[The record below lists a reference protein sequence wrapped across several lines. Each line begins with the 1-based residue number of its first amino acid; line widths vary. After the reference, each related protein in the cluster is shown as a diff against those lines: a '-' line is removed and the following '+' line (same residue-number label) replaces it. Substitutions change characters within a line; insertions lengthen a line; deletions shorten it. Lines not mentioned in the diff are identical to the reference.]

1 MKTAIKAAIVL
12 GIAASMSSC
21 HIYKKYETPTSTPL
35 TKEYAEALQQ
45 PVDSTAFG
53 NLAWQDVFTD
63 PVLVDLINRALVNN
77 TNLRNAHL
85 NVEAAQAQLQG
96 AKLAYLPSL
105 ALAPNGAGA
114 KYGSNSFGWAINC
127 PPRLRGKSTSSQS
140 FSTRSAAPRPPCC
153 RARLMPRPCARR

>member
-63 PVLVDLINRALVNN
+63 PVPVSYTHLTLPTILLV
-77 TNLRNAHL
+77 
-85 NVEAAQAQLQG
+85 
-96 AKLAYLPSL
+96 
-105 ALAPNGAGA
+105 
-114 KYGSNSFGWAINC
+114 
-127 PPRLRGKSTSSQS
+127 
-140 FSTRSAAPRPPCC
+140 
-153 RARLMPRPCARR
+153 